1 MAASELFFPVGSLGL
16 SKEQSAK
23 IKTAFGH
30 EVDSVPLYR
39 VVPVSS
45 GDRFVPLADVPGL
58 PGILVHYGDAN
69 QGDAAAL
76 TGANIIAS
84 VISEMKRG
92 ADDSAVFAAHTKL
105 MAPHP
110 DESAAAKARPP
121 VAGKAK

>member
-39 VVPVSS
+39 VVPMSS
-45 GDRFVPLADVPGL
+45 EDRYVPLTDVPGL
-58 PGILVHYGDAN
+58 PGILVHYGDPKAP
-69 QGDAAAL
+69 D
-76 TGANIIAS
+76 GANIIAS
-84 VISEMKRG
+84 VMSEMARG
-92 ADDSAVFAAHTKL
+92 TDESAVFAAHTKL

-110 DESAAAKARPP
+110 EDSAAKARAPA
-121 VAGKAK
+121 AGKAK

>member
-45 GDRFVPLADVPGL
+45 DDRYVPLADVPGL
-58 PGILVHYGDAN
+58 PGILVHYGDA
-69 QGDAAAL
+69 AASA
-76 TGANIIAS
+76 GANIIAS
-84 VISEMKRG
+84 VISDMARG
-92 ADDSAVFAAHTKL
+92 TDDSAVFAAHTKL

-110 DESAAAKARPP
+110 DESAAKARAPA
-121 VAGKAK
+121 AGKAK